1 MTIGSALLDVREAA
15 ARDCKGAVGD
25 GLQPDAIMF
34 DQAGEDIMID
44 VRAIQELYA
53 YNRWANNRVFDVVAT
68 LTPDQFTRDLGSS
81 YPSLRDTIL
90 HIIWAEWIWL
100 QRWKGISPQSVLQVG
115 DFLSPDTLRAKWSEV
130 EIEQRAFLKTVTSE
144 GLLAAVPY
152 INLQGQTWQYPLWRQ
167 MYHVVNHSTYHRGQ
181 LTTMLRQLGAQAV
194 ATDFLVFYDE
204 LEVR

>member
-1 MTIGSALLDVREAA
+1 
-15 ARDCKGAVGD
+15 
-25 GLQPDAIMF
+25 
-34 DQAGEDIMID
+34 MID

-68 LTPDQFTRDLGSS
+68 LTPNQFTRDLGSS

-100 QRWKGISPQSVLQVG
+100 QRWKGISPQSVLQAG
-115 DFLSPDTLRAKWSEV
+115 YFLSPDALRAKWSEV
-130 EIEQRAFLKTVTSE
+130 EIEQRAFLETVTSE
-144 GLLAAVPY
+144 GLLAVVPY

-181 LTTMLRQLGAQAV
+181 LTTMLRQVGAQAA

-204 LEVR
+204 PEVR